1 MPHPGP
7 RTFAAAMATVLG
19 LVTLPLV
26 GGPASATA
34 SAPPALDVSV
44 DPVPL
49 RVGTYNIRAGVSTL
63 TFTTALGSFLPRA
76 DLIGLQE
83 VSSKEK
89 EAFLA
94 AQQAGGWAY
103 HRGERYVDGQTPVMW
118 DAQRFDFVS
127 ARPERLTGAFEVGNE
142 VPGKSGSYPAQ
153 YLTVVRLRDLRTER
167 LVSVV
172 NVHLLPGA
180 VRAGRRWEGRPR
192 LFERYV
198 HEVKRVA
205 AVVEGERRWGTVFVL
220 GDFNVGWVADERWR
234 KPRLPFA
241 TLRGLGF
248 KSMWATERPAAGIGT
263 HNDALIDQVYTD
275 TRAAGASVERDVV
288 GSDHFPAVADYSLL
302 PQVS

>member
-1 MPHPGP
+1 MTTPGP
-7 RTFAAAMATVLG
+7 RACAAAAVTVLG
-19 LVTLPLV
+19 LLTLPLV
-26 GGPASATA
+26 AGPASARV
-34 SAPPALDVSV
+34 SSPQDVAVAV
-44 DPVPL
+44 DPTPL

-94 AQQAGGWAY
+94 AQEANGWAY
-103 HRGERYVDGQTPVMW
+103 HRGERYFDGQTPVMW
-118 DAQRFDFVS
+118 DAQRFEFVS
-127 ARPERLTGAFEVGNE
+127 ARPERLTGAFEVGDE
-142 VPGKSGSYPAQ
+142 VAGKSGSYPAQ
-153 YLTVVRLRDLRTER
+153 YLTVVRLRDRLTER

-198 HEVKRVA
+198 HEVKRMA
-205 AVVEGERRWGTVFVL
+205 AVTEVERRWGTVFVL

-241 TLRGLGF
+241 TFRGMGL
-248 KSMWATERPAAGIGT
+248 KSMWATERPAGIGT

-275 TRAAGASVERDVV
+275 KRAVHASVELDVV
-288 GSDHFPAVADYSLL
+288 GSDHFPAVADYTLL
-302 PQVS
+302 PQTS

>member
-1 MPHPGP
+1 VPAPGR
-7 RTFAAAMATVLG
+7 RTSAAALATVLG
-19 LVTLPLV
+19 LLTLPLLANPAAA
-26 GGPASATA
+26 GASAA
-34 SAPPALDVSV
+34 QNVALAV

-63 TFTTALGSFLPRA
+63 TFSTALGSFLPRA

-94 AQQAGGWAY
+94 AQELNGWAY
-103 HRGERYVDGQTPVMW
+103 HRGERYFDGQTPVMW
-118 DAQRFDFVS
+118 DARRFEFVS
-127 ARPERLTGAFEVGNE
+127 ARPERLTRAFEVGNE

-153 YLTVVRLRDLRTER
+153 YLTVVRLRDLLTER

-198 HEVKRVA
+198 HEVERMA
-205 AVVEGERRWGTVFVL
+205 AVVKDERRWGTTFVL
-220 GDFNVGWVADERWR
+220 GDFNVGWVADERRR

-241 TLRGLGF
+241 TFRRMGF
-248 KSMWATERPAAGIGT
+248 KSMWATERPARIGT

-275 TRAAGASVERDVV
+275 RRAVNASVERDVV

-302 PQVS
+302 PVV